1 MILLDLHR
9 GTKWFERSGQTA
21 GREKHQV
28 YAGTSRVRR
37 GEQDVYTCNVNVH
50 AYQS

>member
-37 GEQDVYTCNVNVH
+37 GEQDVYNVHVH